1 MLQQSASDSETTHR
15 RVAPTEH
22 GGPHA
27 GASSG
32 PGTTRMLPYHLT
44 AYVMSQTAA
53 GSSSAA
59 SDAASSAEADAAMS
73 QAAMGGTTQTGAP
86 PPPPGMSFADLRI
99 AFLYAEFW
107 MGYVRK
113 AARFE

>member
-1 MLQQSASDSETTHR
+1 
-15 RVAPTEH
+15 
-22 GGPHA
+22 
-27 GASSG
+27 
-32 PGTTRMLPYHLT
+32 MLPYHLT

-59 SDAASSAEADAAMS
+59 SDAGSSAEADAESSAEADAAMS

>member
-1 MLQQSASDSETTHR
+1 M
-15 RVAPTEH
+15 EH

-59 SDAASSAEADAAMS
+59 SDAGSSAEADAESSAEADAAMS